1 MDYKYI
7 QQLLERYWQGETSL
21 EEEQILRAF
30 FSQTDVPAEL
40 QKYCSLFI
48 YEQSETRTDVLGKD
62 FDDKMMAMI
71 ADSEPVKARVI
82 SFRQSLT
89 PLFKAA
95 AVVAII
101 LTLSNAAQMS
111 FDRNGYENVTS
122 TGNTINGAPVALGDT
137 VKTDSVKQTRSD
149 IAVPVSQTVIE

>member
-101 LTLSNAAQMS
+101 LTPHRCRSTATAMRMS
-111 FDRNGYENVTS
+111 Q
-122 TGNTINGAPVALGDT
+122 APGIPSMERPWP
-137 VKTDSVKQTRSD
+137 SVIRSRPTR
-149 IAVPVSQTVIE
+149 

>member
-7 QQLLERYWQGETSL
+7 QQLLERYWMGETSL

-30 FSQTDVPAEL
+30 FSQKDVPAEL

-62 FDDKMMAMI
+62 FDDKIMAMI
-71 ADSEPVKARVI
+71 ADPEPVKARVI
-82 SFRQSLT
+82 PFRQSLA

-111 FDRNGYENVTS
+111 FDNNGYENVTS
-122 TGNTINGAPVALGDT
+122 TEQTINGAPVALGDT
-137 VKTDSVKQTRSD
+137 IKTDSVRHTRGD
-149 IAVPVSQTVIE
+149 IAVPVSQAVVE